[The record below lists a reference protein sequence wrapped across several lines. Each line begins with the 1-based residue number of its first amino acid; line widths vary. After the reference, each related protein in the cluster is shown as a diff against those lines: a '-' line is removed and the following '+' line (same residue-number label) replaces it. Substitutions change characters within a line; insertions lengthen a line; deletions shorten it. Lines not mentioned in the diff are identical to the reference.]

1 MYIITY
7 NVAIV
12 FIFIVRL
19 VYIAMVKLVHIA
31 MVKLVHIA
39 IGKLVHISISLMY
52 GTYINAA
59 IMALASKVRVKVRA
73 SYALRSGVCVCV
85 CVRVGHQKLFCYWLA
100 VPIKTR
106 IYVKGISKYFLDFSR
121 QSSIVNLE
129 EARQGLMN
137 RVTGK

>member
-31 MVKLVHIA
+31 MVKLVHFAMVKLVHIA

-52 GTYINAA
+52 GTYNNAA

-73 SYALRSGVCVCV
+73 SYALRSGVCACV
-85 CVRVGHQKLFCYWLA
+85 CVGGG
-100 VPIKTR
+100 TR
-106 IYVKGISKYFLDFSR
+106 NCSVIGLQSLSR
-121 QSSIVNLE
+121 P
-129 EARQGLMN
+129 GY
-137 RVTGK
+137 T